1 MLAQGYSNFDG
12 NVCMLLLLDDIAILQ
27 IRIYA
32 LYSLDKKI
40 LAFMLTTF
48 AIVAT
53 ITAWIMWTVIASV
66 PGILSSI
73 VPYSL
78 LI

>member
-1 MLAQGYSNFDG
+1 
-12 NVCMLLLLDDIAILQ
+12 MLLLLDDIAILQ

-66 PGILSSI
+66 PGILSST

-78 LI
+78 II